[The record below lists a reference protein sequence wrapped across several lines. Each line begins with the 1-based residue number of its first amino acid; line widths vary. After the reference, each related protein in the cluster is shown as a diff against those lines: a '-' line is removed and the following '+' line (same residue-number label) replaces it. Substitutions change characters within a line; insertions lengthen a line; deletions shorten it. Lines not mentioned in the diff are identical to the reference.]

1 MKKKR
6 NPLLILLLVLA
17 VLLVVY
23 AGVVVIGKNQGKK
36 QAEGRRGKKNLCHR
50 FRKAF

>member
-23 AGVVVIGKNQGKK
+23 AAGCF
-36 QAEGRRGKKNLCHR
+36 LR
-50 FRKAF
+50 FCILIQHILTLLIFHKIHDL